1 MANKVDISLFRERLA
16 EKIKERGLT
25 QKKVADLCGVSEVAF
40 SRYMTEEDRLPK
52 TEVLANIA
60 TALHTTTDY
69 LLGQNS
75 EIEFA
80 EIERLIARSE
90 YHSSPEQKAELKDL
104 LQAITNRLDSEA

>member
-1 MANKVDISLFRERLA
+1 MAYKVDISLFRERLS

-25 QKKVADLCGVSEVAF
+25 QKKVAELCGVSEVAF

-69 LLGQNS
+69 LLGQES
-75 EIEFA
+75 EVEFV
-80 EIERLIARSE
+80 EIERLIARSDNHLT
-90 YHSSPEQKAELKDL
+90 YEQKGELKNL
-104 LQAITNRLDSEA
+104 LQSIVNRLDLEA